1 LDLVWPVMSE
11 ALEGKSTGEE
21 LLKKAIAAA
30 CIAGVTLIIPGAAF
44 ADKLPAGRPP
54 CSILHKNNAPIYDS
68 ACDPWPYGNRH

>member
-1 LDLVWPVMSE
+1 MPGAGALV
-11 ALEGKSTGEE
+11 GKATGEE

-54 CSILHKNNAPIYDS
+54 CSIMHKNHLPTEGPM
-68 ACDPWPYGNRH
+68 CEGWPYK